1 MPSVFTSLLVSI
13 LETQAAI
20 GSAEFSTSRFYYAA
34 RLIGALLIATVVP
47 LLIDRHAR
55 RSSRV
60 RR

>member
-1 MPSVFTSLLVSI
+1 MLSAFLLPVAWVVLTQMETSDTGFFTSHL
-13 LETQAAI
+13 
-20 GSAEFSTSRFYYAA
+20 YYAA
-34 RLIGALLIATVVP
+34 RLIGALLIATLVP